1 MRRHEST
8 RSRSTLSRS
17 KSTTSVRSAIQRL
30 EHIDPVTAERDAH
43 IAATLSFARSGL
55 DPGTGMG
62 ASVSRHHTRL
72 ATMNARP
79 AATVSHDRPQSERG
93 SQGYH
98 ENGLR
103 RQNSV
108 RFVIREP
115 RSKRP
120 QTQISNDD
128 SSETGTVRRRSVLKN
143 VGNGPLGQASDKVE
157 RPFVSTYTTSYID
170 SLPPVESFGSP
181 DECGPPPA
189 SYRRLRKSRSM
200 FAPSNPNSKTS
211 HSFNDCSEQPSPQ
224 PSLRRKSM
232 QNTKGNSPLSKTLGL
247 RAPKSTSFLK
257 VRGAGNGA
265 SIGTR
270 EQNDLVV
277 QEAEDSFRRDVENQ
291 QHLRPRSSIFFSKT
305 KKSRSPLGLRKSM
318 RDNSY
323 DTHFDGSANVVT
335 VSKDVS
341 LRRKARK
348 VSSSF
353 KTKLKEIF
361 RRSKKED
368 SITPANEAE
377 PAVVAD
383 DEGGVETE
391 QDDPYMDIVDPI
403 LTDECSISQVPSRVP
418 SLHNASSAQRLRSRQ
433 GSIESIGSERKV
445 SDEKS
450 RVTSWTSSGTHT
462 LNSQSTWGGERDRQR
477 LSIIKENGPHQSSS
491 SFRRP
496 SRGDRNPYEFESL
509 SPPPPSVPAH
519 SGPSVDSARVYSA
532 LMTRLNEA
540 KQRQQERESRKR
552 NSGDWG
558 SERLGSVRLPKSDD
572 EEDIEEDGRQKPP
585 TIRCVLH
592 DDDVF
597 RDSPWEQQTSQEADD
612 AGIINI
618 AKNDAASASGSVVH
632 HRQEFE
638 SETTLT
644 SYKAYTRPGA
654 SSEKELS
661 SPWSQKAHSEDVTI
675 APKTLSTRRSAFFGS
690 PTCHLFRTTSP
701 YRKALQ
707 ASIKESTSGP
717 AEARS
722 PTASSLNLDIIPSQR
737 RPSFSKEDPRLAYS
751 ESIYSDELL
760 TPPSIPQLAS
770 TPSRLVVPHRHPS
783 HRTTHVDLGKNS
795 SATALSDAVVEHGP
809 DRAPLMFARDD
820 DTASTRWTPSVP
832 GESTSM
838 MQTDR
843 TVSNASSVEWKTWL
857 SANASKTDANLANAR
872 AHKMRETQH
881 SKTDAHRTL
890 GHVREGAEIEE
901 SQFPVSYKPTD
912 VEKSRLQTPLRAM
925 SHNSRQTSSTSRIEL
940 GVKTHISRTSRDE
953 NAAPL
958 SDMRISK
965 HIRGIYGPPPIPP
978 RSSLR
983 STPSMPLMQPRSSQ
997 SNIPIKSVD
1006 SKNSKLRSL
1015 GTMSKLQSADV
1026 SPSPNSRSPIKAAR
1040 YNGLHNGLQSSTSS
1054 PRLTMAVE
1062 KQFGPMLAGEEPS
1075 RGSPRE
1081 RGTSMRRRLLNSSD
1095 SEIADR
1101 SDSVSLDD
1109 WRPQAGGGKQMLED
1123 FLSSRRQVS
1132 VASNDSVAFL

>member
-8 RSRSTLSRS
+8 RSRSTLTRS

-62 ASVSRHHTRL
+62 ASTSRHHTRS
-72 ATMNARP
+72 ATMDARP
-79 AATVSHDRPQSERG
+79 AAIVSHDRPRSEMG

-108 RFVIREP
+108 RFVIRES

-120 QTQISNDD
+120 QIQLSNDD
-128 SSETGTVRRRSVLKN
+128 SSETGTIRRRSVFKN
-143 VGNGPLGQASDKVE
+143 VGNRPLGQAPDKVE

-189 SYRRLRKSRSM
+189 SYRRLRKSQSM
-200 FAPSNPNSKTS
+200 LAPSNPNSTANYASK
-211 HSFNDCSEQPSPQ
+211 DCSEQPSPQ

-232 QNTKGNSPLSKTLGL
+232 QNMKGNSPSSKTLGL

-257 VRGAGNGA
+257 VRGPGNGA

-277 QEAEDSFRRDVENQ
+277 QEAEDNFRRDVENQ
-291 QHLRPRSSIFFSKT
+291 QYLRPRSSIFFSKT
-305 KKSRSPLGLRKSM
+305 KKSQSPLVLRKSM
-318 RDNSY
+318 RDKSY
-323 DTHFDGSANVVT
+323 DAHFDGSANILT
-335 VSKDVS
+335 VSKDAS

-348 VSSSF
+348 VSSSL

-368 SITPANEAE
+368 SMTPANEAE
-377 PAVVAD
+377 PAVATED
-383 DEGGVETE
+383 QGGVETE
-391 QDDPYMDIVDPI
+391 QDDPYMDIIDPV

-496 SRGDRNPYEFESL
+496 SRGDRNPYEFKSS
-509 SPPPPSVPAH
+509 SPPPPSEPVY

-540 KQRQQERESRKR
+540 KQRQQEKESRER

-572 EEDIEEDGRQKPP
+572 EEDIGEGGQHKPP
-585 TIRCVLH
+585 TIRYVLH

-597 RDSPWEQQTSQEADD
+597 RDSQWEQQPPQEADVAEVVNLAED
-612 AGIINI
+612 
-618 AKNDAASASGSVVH
+618 DAASASGSVVH
-632 HRQEFE
+632 HRQRFE

-644 SYKAYTRPGA
+644 SDIP
-654 SSEKELS
+654 
-661 SPWSQKAHSEDVTI
+661 I

-717 AEARS
+717 AEVRS
-722 PTASSLNLDIIPSQR
+722 PTASSLNLDMIPMKR
-737 RPSFSKEDPRLAYS
+737 HPSFSKEDPRLAYS

-760 TPPSIPQLAS
+760 TPTSIPQLAS
-770 TPSRLVVPHRHPS
+770 TPSRLAVPHRHPS
-783 HRTTHVDLGKNS
+783 HRATHVDLRNTS
-795 SATALSDAVVEHGP
+795 SASGLSDAVVTHSP
-809 DRAPLMFARDD
+809 DRAPLMLSQND
-820 DTASTRWTPSVP
+820 DTASTLWAPSGA
-832 GESTSM
+832 GEFTSM

-857 SANASKTDANLANAR
+857 SANASKTDANLVNAR
-872 AHKMRETQH
+872 THNMRETQH
-881 SKTDAHRTL
+881 SRKDAHGTL

-901 SQFPVSYKPTD
+901 SQSPVSCKPTD
-912 VEKSRLQTPLRAM
+912 VEKIRLQTPLRAM
-925 SHNSRQTSSTSRIEL
+925 SHNSRQASSTSRIEL
-940 GVKTHISRTSRDE
+940 GVKTHILTTPSRDE

-965 HIRGIYGPPPIPP
+965 HMRGIYGPPPIPP

-983 STPSMPLMQPRSSQ
+983 STPSMPLMQPRTSQ
-997 SNIPIKSVD
+997 SNIPLKSVE
-1006 SKNSKLRSL
+1006 SSNTKMRSL
-1015 GTMSKLQSADV
+1015 GTRSRLQSANAPPT
-1026 SPSPNSRSPIKAAR
+1026 PSSRSPIKAAR
-1040 YNGLHNGLQSSTSS
+1040 YNGLHSGLQSSTSS
-1054 PRLTMAVE
+1054 PGLTMAVE

-1081 RGTSMRRRLLNSSD
+1081 RGYSMRRRLLNSSD
-1095 SEIADR
+1095 SEMAVR
-1101 SDSVSLDD
+1101 SDAVSLDE
-1109 WRPQAGGGKQMLED
+1109 WNPQAGGGKQMLED

-1132 VASNDSVAFL
+1132 VARNDSIAFL